1 MNIESEEGS
10 LLVARTAGSK
20 SGPRVTYSFTNPV
33 NVLAVG
39 KKEIILAE
47 IEACERLLKFTKD
60 VIERGLI
67 EKEISVLRMALD
79 LLT

>member
-1 MNIESEEGS
+1 MNIECEEGS
-10 LLVARTAGSK
+10 LLIARTAGSK
-20 SGPRVTYSFTNPV
+20 SGQRVIYSFTNPE

-47 IEACERLLKFTKD
+47 MQACERLLKYTNDAFET
-60 VIERGLI
+60 GLI
-67 EKEISVLRMALD
+67 EKEISELRMALD